1 MASTVKPCGPEGL
14 GTFRSSMG
22 DFGKTIIVI
31 GFFLVVIGVLITV
44 AGKIPG
50 VGKLPGDIFIK
61 KDNFSFYFPLTTC
74 LLLSIILTLLS
85 HFFGRK

>member
-1 MASTVKPCGPEGL
+1 MMNDL
-14 GTFRSSMG
+14 GKS
-22 DFGKTIIVI
+22 IIVI
-31 GFFLVVIGVLITV
+31 GLVLIVIGVAVTL

-74 LLLSIILTLLS
+74 ILLSIVLS
-85 HFFGRK
+85 VIMYFLNRK